1 MKKLLTL
8 CLLIIAFIGITALAG
23 VDTSLLSGIK
33 ARNIGPAATSG
44 RISDIEVV
52 ISNPNIIYA
61 AAASGGVWKSEN
73 AGLNW
78 THTGVR

>member
-1 MKKLLTL
+1 M
-8 CLLIIAFIGITALAG
+8 
-23 VDTSLLSGIK
+23 K

-44 RISDIEVV
+44 RISDVEAV

-61 AAASGGVWKSEN
+61 SAASGGVWKSIN

-78 THTGVR
+78 QPIFDDEE